1 VSDSDP
7 QSLILSEQEH
17 PAQLSFF
24 SEDEAWELIE
34 GPLGGHQFTGERL
47 FARYP
52 QKYQLCVRMIAEG
65 LATRQIAR
73 ALQISA
79 NTVIAVRE
87 REKIPVEA
95 LKQSLLTDVRNAAK
109 LCVERVI
116 ELAPEMTGRDAAI
129 ASGIMIEKMQ
139 LLSGEATSITEHK
152 EDKIKHAEFNAL
164 IDSLPLANAHE
175 VPLNGFSADSPEQKA
190 PTEPGPGDQ
199 VEDGVADSISD
210 TLQSKTPSSNALS
223 SSFAPISGGNAA
235 EREGGRGGSASI
247 PPGGGSD

>member
-1 VSDSDP
+1 MSDSA
-7 QSLILSEQEH
+7 QSLILSEQDH
-17 PAQLSFF
+17 PPAQLSFF
-24 SEDEAWELIE
+24 SEDEAYELIE
-34 GPLGGHQFTGERL
+34 SATGGHQFTGERL

-73 ALQISA
+73 ALQVSA
-79 NTVIAVRE
+79 NTVVAVRE
-87 REKIPVEA
+87 REKLPVEA

-152 EDKIKHAEFNAL
+152 EDRIKHAEFNAL
-164 IDSLPLANAHE
+164 IDSLPLADARE
-175 VPLNGFSADSPEQKA
+175 VPMGFPAGERSQKGA
-190 PTEPGPGDQ
+190 GQDQ
-199 VEDGVADSISD
+199 VSAGQDPRAADQVSD
-210 TLQSKTPSSNALS
+210 ILQSNEPPSNTLS
-223 SSFAPISGGNAA
+223 SSFAPNSGEIL
-235 EREGGRGGSASI
+235 EREGGRGGSASV
-247 PPGGGSD
+247 PPGVGGD